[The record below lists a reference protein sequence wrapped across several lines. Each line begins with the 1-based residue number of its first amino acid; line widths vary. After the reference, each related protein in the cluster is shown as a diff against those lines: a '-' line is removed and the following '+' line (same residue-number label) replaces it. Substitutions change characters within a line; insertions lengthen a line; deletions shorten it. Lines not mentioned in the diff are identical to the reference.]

1 MFKMKIEEPKFSN
14 FLVIALPLN
23 SPLLL
28 FLPSH
33 VRGTNYLLKA
43 ESKTTGDV
51 EDFTI
56 AIDEDV
62 LTVEDALKKHTKQ
75 EVI

>member
-1 MFKMKIEEPKFSN
+1 
-14 FLVIALPLN
+14 
-23 SPLLL
+23 
-28 FLPSH
+28 
-33 VRGTNYLLKA
+33 LKA

-56 AIDEDV
+56 AIDKDV
-62 LTVEDALKKHTKQ
+62 KTVEDALKKHTKQ